1 MSYVTLED
9 SNFNVAEK
17 VNVLFK
23 DAMGFPSTLE
33 SKPWFQETTIK
44 YNNYIVEE
52 KIFLDEI
59 PSNPNFN
66 VTINPSNVGLSNS
79 NFSAGGEIKEDST
92 GTIRYY
98 KRLKLTSISGSNNNS
113 YYLLDSAGNNVLADG
128 LQFNT
133 KWSGSG
139 TKPYPYELTS
149 QSAINTDSTAPE
161 IILQNSSGGNWFYDM
176 KSGVIFFPDYSSSI
190 VNNTTNPPVFSFYKY
205 IGRKGISE
213 LIKISS
219 SQPSN
224 PVTNQILLNTY
235 SKKLQLWNGSSWD
248 DYGAGSTFTQGT
260 GITINSSNVISINQ
274 VASLNLTN
282 LSSTTQG
289 TTDNSTNVATTAFV
303 QTAVSNLID
312 SAPSTLDTLNEL
324 AAALGDDA
332 NFSTT
337 IVSNLATK
345 LPSSDFTSHPS
356 YNITSN
362 DITNWNTVNVNS
374 DWDATS
380 GDAEILNKPQTIGG
394 IVLSGTSVDLP
405 GVNQTGNQNTTGN
418 AATATKLQFART
430 LGGVSFDGTADIN
443 LPGVN
448 EIGDQDTTGNAATA
462 TQLQSAR
469 TIQISGDT
477 TADSTAFNGT
487 TNITLLSTLSNTG
500 VSASTYGS
508 ATTVP
513 VITVD
518 SKGRITDARN
528 QALSQIITQVQ
539 TVAGP
544 SYLGGDYGLG
554 GLHLASFGTL
564 TLVQPGAAAIREVV
578 QTGSLTQ
585 LSVTGALNLG
595 EDNGVSHI
603 NILFDDHNSGPVFD
617 TAIFIGKTNHLPN
630 GENAAPTHMPGE
642 AYGIQF
648 QSNSDGAFYG
658 IENYGNNQ
666 YRPIIKW
673 GDDPGD
679 TPFTIK
685 SHSGTGG
692 SGFDEPHETQFRTN
706 GDLVCMNGN
715 VETNGYFKGMS
726 NTVCKIHYIPYTAA
740 ETSNASG
747 NNFQNVVTKPF
758 TKTVGTKLVIET
770 NFEYSINGH
779 GSDSFESRIKMYYGV
794 FNSSDPTQVASFGGD
809 QVELR
814 FTGNSGGGHRSNGL
828 NDCVLIS
835 SGSSTVNY
843 SGTISCRLEI
853 RRVTADDTVT
863 VRQGYFKVTEL
874 WD

>member
-1 MSYVTLED
+1 MTSTGVPYEETSKLVVNWED
-9 SNFNVAEK
+9 IINKPDSFIDWTVDQNDININANNIPVLPYATNQLASNGTSGLSNFNFNQTRKDKLASIESGAE
-17 VNVLFK
+17 
-23 DAMGFPSTLE
+23 
-33 SKPWFQETTIK
+33 
-44 YNNYIVEE
+44 
-52 KIFLDEI
+52 
-59 PSNPNFN
+59 
-66 VTINPSNVGLSNS
+66 
-79 NFSAGGEIKEDST
+79 
-92 GTIRYY
+92 
-98 KRLKLTSISGSNNNS
+98 
-113 YYLLDSAGNNVLADG
+113 
-128 LQFNT
+128 
-133 KWSGSG
+133 
-139 TKPYPYELTS
+139 
-149 QSAINTDSTAPE
+149 
-161 IILQNSSGGNWFYDM
+161 
-176 KSGVIFFPDYSSSI
+176 
-190 VNNTTNPPVFSFYKY
+190 
-205 IGRKGISE
+205 
-213 LIKISS
+213 
-219 SQPSN
+219 
-224 PVTNQILLNTY
+224 
-235 SKKLQLWNGSSWD
+235 
-248 DYGAGSTFTQGT
+248 
-260 GITINSSNVISINQ
+260 
-274 VASLNLTN
+274 
-282 LSSTTQG
+282 
-289 TTDNSTNVATTAFV
+289 
-303 QTAVSNLID
+303 
-312 SAPSTLDTLNEL
+312 
-324 AAALGDDA
+324 
-332 NFSTT
+332 
-337 IVSNLATK
+337 
-345 LPSSDFTSHPS
+345 
-356 YNITSN
+356 
-362 DITNWNTVNVNS
+362 VNVNS
-374 DWDATS
+374 DWNATSGDAQILNKPLWIPSSDPGYLTGIPSDITDKLNGIQSGAEVNVNSDWNATSGDAQILNKPSWIPTSDPGYISGIPSDITDKLDSIEEGAEVNVNSDWNATS

-394 IVLSGTSVDLP
+394 VTLSGADINLP
-405 GVNQTGNQNTTGN
+405 GVNEIGDQDTTGN
-418 AATATKLQFART
+418 AATATQLQSART

-518 SKGRITDARN
+518 LKGRITAASN

-603 NILFDDHNSGPVFD
+603 NILFDDHSSGPVFD
-617 TAIFIGKTNHLPN
+617 TAIFIGKTEDLPN
-630 GENAAPTHMPGE
+630 GENAAPTHMPGG

-809 QVELR
+809 PVELR